1 MYRIARCNRN
11 PFAHDGSGS
20 PLVEHR
26 TLTVVFWHSRSR
38 KRYLCCRKELAM
50 TLSAIGE
57 QAGSRNGDER
67 QIREK
72 ACVAPVSRSSGQTIL
87 RPATLNLFFTVF
99 TTFALCTTRGSS
111 QKLLFA
117 ISLCGTYLVDDTGLE
132 PVTLRTSSGCS
143 SS

>member
-1 MYRIARCNRN
+1 MYQIARCNRN

-38 KRYLCCRKELAM
+38 KRYLCCHKELAM

-72 ACVAPVSRSSGQTIL
+72 ACVAPASGSSGQTIL
-87 RPATLNLFFTVF
+87 HPATLKNIFLPLLRLLQ
-99 TTFALCTTRGSS
+99 LCTISGRS
-111 QKLLFA
+111 QIPLRFPAMVHMAEMEGFEPSRHFRTLL
-117 ISLCGTYLVDDTGLE
+117 
-132 PVTLRTSSGCS
+132 P
-143 SS
+143 